1 MPGPQ
6 LDAIQGLDVEVRP
19 LDLHHNRGEWRWD
32 QMMEENGW
40 TKGKHV
46 ANENLLMYD
55 TWMEETEAARQQVG
69 PPSDEIQRRPLYI

>member
-19 LDLHHNRGEWRWD
+19 LDLHHNRDEWRWD

-55 TWMEETEAARQQVG
+55 TWMEETEAEWLVSR
-69 PPSDEIQRRPLYI
+69 